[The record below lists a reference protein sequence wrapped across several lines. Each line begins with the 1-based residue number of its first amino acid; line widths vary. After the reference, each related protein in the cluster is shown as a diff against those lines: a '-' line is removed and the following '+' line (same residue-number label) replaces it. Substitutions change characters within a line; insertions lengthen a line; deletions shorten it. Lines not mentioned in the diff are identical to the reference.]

1 MCATHS
7 EARKDDYIQEP
18 CKKSYVEFDL
28 GNEDDDF
35 CDGFLLTGIH
45 SNKRKGSLTIDF
57 NSRFKKSLQYC
68 KLAYTRVPLD
78 DTLAYK
84 SRYAIILQRYLTS
97 LYRTGKEN
105 TQIQWFDFTTEQLK
119 TIFGLSLIHI

>member
-68 KLAYTRVPLD
+68 KLAYTRGPLD

-119 TIFGLSLIHI
+119 TIFGFLRCH